1 MVGCGGGCH
10 LPVQSAVAEYRESLM
25 TQRVAPFNGGTDLLE
40 SLVHTRTSSRE
51 ALAQY
56 YMGICTSAIY
66 IILQNLVLT

>member
-10 LPVQSAVAEYRESLM
+10 LPVQSAVAEYRESLV
-25 TQRVAPFNGGTDLLE
+25 TQRVAPFNGGTDPLE

-51 ALAQY
+51 ALAH
-56 YMGICTSAIY
+56 ITCTSAIY